1 MKRPTQFL
9 LFCVGTYVELFW
21 HAVLDGLI
29 QVVSEGENSKGNLIE
44 IILMA
49 YKPRDR
55 IFAKV
60 KGFPHWPARINV
72 LPKDVKIP
80 KGKYPIFFYG
90 THEVYFLAPK
100 DICPYE
106 RWKHKYAVSKN
117 RSLFQKG
124 LEEIE
129 NDPDVLLY
137 GRDADAEQFL
147 SQFYEFKRSAVGGP
161 SSLDEELPTL
171 TEASAND
178 APMRSVS
185 KNSGVCSR
193 RSTIKHTNKESEK
206 RLSHNHVVRP
216 FKRVT
221 KKTERQSSIVSNES
235 EKKITE
241 STDGTKRESLLE
253 VESGEVN
260 PSSTDVISSTNNAP
274 ATTALGRPMR
284 KSASRF
290 SAMKLLKA
298 GMAFA
303 DDEGS
308 NEDAD
313 WHPTIA
319 HTNDA
324 SNDYVPAE
332 TPSTPLKSPQSPKD
346 GVSQKGLR
354 KRKDKLKPVPSER
367 LKRPISPSSNE
378 SSIST
383 DPGRRDDRK
392 RLFTGEPRRCK
403 KRSVLLPSPIHRRE
417 RSRGSSS
424 VNRPRLK
431 LSNVSMTAEE
441 LNNRL
446 NQQNGQKQLEELGT
460 EARLHKIDIGIKT
473 SLIRG
478 QEDIPTCLQRLE
490 ALDKMELTLPV
501 LVKCSV
507 IVETIRKCSRY
518 KPSMDVRI
526 AALKVFN
533 RFLKIRENASKE
545 EMEEAHAELIANNK
559 QLLTS
564 SSQKGPSS
572 VADIFRDVQKS
583 QANMVQQKPPVS
595 QPKSQIQ
602 PAKPSSPP
610 ANATLQASSQP
621 LASPPPVPQLP
632 TIPFDTPASHSPAPL
647 HDQSSVPIQDAHDSP
662 TPSNASD
669 SEGLAPS
676 LGDLEGGESMESGE
690 DSLLS
695 PSNSLFKSLNAEA
708 TVAAVK
714 QVFFQRTKDKMAAAT
729 SRTQQSSLSPPT
741 QLPPSTVTLE
751 PDAYVPQSLH
761 FSSSPPSTHPPPST
775 NPFTSIPSSSSYQSS
790 LGVELN
796 RPLLPQAQEVG
807 IRRVDPRCS
816 PGNRRRLGRERARSP
831 HALPH
836 PLEHYQ
842 KFLRNGEAHLPQPTR
857 SSPPPVPPPPY
868 TRAATDDL
876 DTRIARLL
884 EAAAPQPHQRQ
895 EFHPPD
901 ILSPPPPP
909 PPPLPPSQNLILSHR
924 PPPLPLHPPLIPT
937 AASPAYTPA
946 SPVPDGANDGQ
957 YFDLLNMWPLQ
968 QGHGSD
974 EVYRNM
980 DI

>member
-1 MKRPTQFL
+1 M
-9 LFCVGTYVELFW
+9 
-21 HAVLDGLI
+21 
-29 QVVSEGENSKGNLIE
+29 VSGCKMFSRENSKGNLIE

-49 YKPRDR
+49 YKPCDR

-60 KGFPHWPARINV
+60 KGFPYWPARINV

-171 TEASAND
+171 TEASADD

-193 RSTIKHTNKESEK
+193 RSSIKHTNKESEK
-206 RLSHNHVVRP
+206 RLSRNH
-216 FKRVT
+216 
-221 KKTERQSSIVSNES
+221 
-235 EKKITE
+235 E
-241 STDGTKRESLLE
+241 STDGTKQESLLE

-324 SNDYVPAE
+324 SDDYVPAE

-378 SSIST
+378 SSTST
-383 DPGRRDDRK
+383 DPGRRDNRK

-417 RSRGSSS
+417 RSRKIGIFS
-424 VNRPRLK
+424 
-431 LSNVSMTAEE
+431 VSMTAEE

-501 LVKCSV
+501 LVKCS
-507 IVETIRKCSRY
+507 CSRY

-595 QPKSQIQ
+595 QPKSPIQ

-621 LASPPPVPQLP
+621 PASPPPVPQLP

-647 HDQSSVPIQDAHDSP
+647 HDQSSVPIQDAPDSP

-751 PDAYVPQSLH
+751 PDAY
-761 FSSSPPSTHPPPST
+761 
-775 NPFTSIPSSSSYQSS
+775 SS

-796 RPLLPQAQEVG
+796 RPLPPQAQEVG
-807 IRRVDPRCS
+807 IRRVDPRRS

-857 SSPPPVPPPPY
+857 SSPPPVPPSPY
-868 TRAATDDL
+868 ARAATDDL

-946 SPVPDGANDGQ
+946 SPVLDGANDGQ

-968 QGHGSD
+968 QSHGSD
-974 EVYRNM
+974 EAQMMVSEPRRATPQRPLDVGDTTRGCIVKIEAIEICAKPVENVENRVGVWIRVASGANSPAVHLCAM
-980 DI
+980 